1 MQETAVQAVQEAEQL
16 QSAALLPAP
25 VPRILTR
32 RSVKYEEDLHKHLG
46 LVLFGAYVLGSASSV
61 AGMPGPVWLPT
72 MTGAAIGGVFA
83 AAHRYCSARVWR
95 PPNAPLNILVTGG
108 TKGLGKALAR
118 EFLTHKDSVVITG
131 RSHAALAQTM
141 AALQSG
147 LQGLGYAH
155 TPQLRGIVCDVTQ
168 PQQVVAL
175 AEQAREMMGSVDVWI
190 CNAGYSGSFKHF
202 LDQEPETIEAVVK
215 TNLLGTL
222 LCSREAAK
230 LMLGQQL
237 GGHIFIMDGAG
248 ADGSATPQYAA
259 YGATKASFPQLAAS
273 LRAELASTHVGVH
286 VLSPG
291 MMLTELLLE
300 GATAANKQAFNILC
314 EHPETVAAFL
324 VPRVRS
330 AVSCG
335 LNGTY
340 TRYLTP
346 ASAIYRLLTSP
357 GRIGRFFD
365 ASGAPVYA
373 PEHERILGK
382 GAKATARQQALAR
395 ARTSSLGVAYS
406 LSLALS
412 FVVLSLDSHASAFTG
427 H

>member
-1 MQETAVQAVQEAEQL
+1 MSGNIVGFGCCAGVPGPAW
-16 QSAALLPAP
+16 LPA
-25 VPRILTR
+25 
-32 RSVKYEEDLHKHLG
+32 
-46 LVLFGAYVLGSASSV
+46 A
-61 AGMPGPVWLPT
+61 
-72 MTGAAIGGVFA
+72 TGAAIGGIFA
-83 AAHRYCSARVWR
+83 AVNRYCSARLWR
-95 PPNAPLNILVTGG
+95 PPATPLNIVVTGG

-118 EFLTHKDSVVITG
+118 EFLTHNDSVIITG
-131 RSHAALAQTM
+131 RTAEALARTASNIRSELAGFGHQQTPNI
-141 AALQSG
+141 
-147 LQGLGYAH
+147 H
-155 TPQLRGIVCDVTQ
+155 GIVCDVTDSM
-168 PQQVVAL
+168 QVAAL
-175 AEQAREMMGSVDVWI
+175 AAHAQQLLGSVDVWI
-190 CNAGYSGSFKHF
+190 CNAGYSGSFKNF
-202 LDQEPETIEAVVK
+202 LDSEPASIEAVVR
-215 TNLLGTL
+215 TNMLGTL
-222 LCSREAAK
+222 YCTREASK
-230 LMLGQQL
+230 IMLQQQM

-259 YGATKASFPQLAAS
+259 YGATKASLPQLAAT
-273 LRAELASTHVGVH
+273 LRAELARTHVGVH

-291 MMLTELLLE
+291 MMLTDLLLE
-300 GATAANKQAFNILC
+300 GATVANKQAFNILC

-346 ASAIYRLLTSP
+346 ASAIYRLLTAP
-357 GRIGRFFD
+357 WRIGRFFN
-365 ASGAPVYA
+365 SQGNPVYR

-382 GAKATARQQALAR
+382 GAKATARRQALAR

-412 FVVLSLDSHASAFTG
+412 FIVMVLEPHADAFTG